1 MTNFG
6 KYMCNTCQTE
16 TGLSRHRSQKH
27 SSSSSS
33 SSSSLSSSSE
43 KTEYYQKLERS
54 KSDEIFKES
63 VDILAKG
70 ECYPEDIRD
79 QFKH

>member
-6 KYMCNTCQTE
+6 KYMCNTCQKVYKTE

-33 SSSSLSSSSE
+33 SE

-54 KSDEIFKES
+54 KFDEIFKKS
-63 VDILAKG
+63 VDILAKD